1 MKRTGARIR
10 IFGGIVRNPNVPHLW
25 VGQPVD
31 DLSADN
37 CPATDACADGQVE
50 TIRDTARSAPPSL
63 SENRG
68 VHIRIE
74 HDWNVKPFLNRT
86 REVVV
91 PPRSFGGRSYITGVQ
106 VHRPKRPDSN
116 SHQSTC
122 RMLADPIHGRG
133 HGCVRRRSWNLRSDE
148 ILRPCPDAAD
158 ELRSTGLDR
167 AEHRDELT
175 VWHIPELLYSRCV
188 TLKTNV
194 GRGFGPAAGLPASA
208 RSRPA
213 LAAVAAI
220 ALLMPSACSRPRDE
234 NALARHRNLG
244 KALYENPT
252 TKQEAVNEF
261 HQALEI
267 APNSARDKLNYA
279 LALLRV
285 DGREQE
291 AVKLLKE
298 VQRQDPSLPHTW
310 FNLGIYYNRR
320 GDAKAAISQF
330 EGMIA
335 RTPDEPIAHYQLG
348 TLFRQVNR
356 NAEARTQFESAAKLD
371 PQLAGARF
379 QLFNMDR
386 LAGNAEQAKL
396 YLADFQRLQQLQKTW
411 VIPEDTAWCN
421 YAEIYDPP
429 EARAA
434 APPPPEPKYT
444 DTRLADAG
452 TVDAA
457 TAGLTLIDSTGRG
470 QTDLL
475 VWSSQGVELFLRGQQ
490 LADNTGLEGLTGV
503 VDIASGDFDNDGL
516 MDLCVLTA
524 AGPQLYRNTGG
535 RFARQPA
542 KLPARRF
549 DAAVWLDYDHDY
561 DLDLVLLGPQSAL
574 MRNQGPAGWED
585 RTGDFPFVNGQVVSA
600 RKLRILPDSKAFDL
614 AVFYSDRA
622 PVLYRDQLGGRYKV
636 EPFKGPAYN
645 SADRQQVNADF
656 DAAGRMDRVRV
667 FPDGSLHFLR
677 NESGFK
683 NWIRV
688 QLRGVRSLRLAQ
700 DALVEIKAGTLYR
713 RQFYAGVPLLFD
725 TGDQTSIE
733 VVRITWPNG
742 LIQNEVRQSANQTH
756 IFEEA
761 QRLSGSCPMIWCWNG
776 SEFQFITDVLGVAP
790 LGASDGEGSYFPVD
804 HQEYVQIPAS
814 ALQPRD
820 GRYEIR
826 VTEELSEVSYLDQI
840 QLYAVDHPAG
850 TEIFTNEKFKGP
862 PFPEFRLFSVKRR
875 IYPRAAHDNHGTD
888 VLPQVIA
895 KDQRYPDH
903 FQRSETGVAE
913 LHTLDLDFGDF
924 RNIAASG
931 KAVLLLNGWVDWPDG
946 STFRRA
952 SQELKSGLVMP
963 YLQVQDD
970 RGAWKT
976 VDKDMGMPA
985 GKPKTIAVPVE
996 FLSASRKARIVTNLC
1011 VYWDEIFLSDDV
1023 TDGGAAPA
1031 LVPLDSAD
1039 LHFRGFSESRIN
1051 PERKQPD
1058 TFFYGHVSPASFWNP
1073 TPGLYTRFGPVD
1085 ALLRD
1090 VDDQLV
1096 IMGSGDE
1103 VRLQFRAAS
1112 LSPPRQGWNRDFLLK
1127 VDGWAKDR
1135 DPNTAFS
1142 SSVEPLPFHRMSR
1155 YPYPRDEHYP
1165 RDAAHD
1171 TYQRTYNTRPA
1182 QGLIPPLGP

>member
-1 MKRTGARIR
+1 
-10 IFGGIVRNPNVPHLW
+10 
-25 VGQPVD
+25 
-31 DLSADN
+31 
-37 CPATDACADGQVE
+37 
-50 TIRDTARSAPPSL
+50 
-63 SENRG
+63 
-68 VHIRIE
+68 
-74 HDWNVKPFLNRT
+74 
-86 REVVV
+86 
-91 PPRSFGGRSYITGVQ
+91 
-106 VHRPKRPDSN
+106 
-116 SHQSTC
+116 
-122 RMLADPIHGRG
+122 
-133 HGCVRRRSWNLRSDE
+133 
-148 ILRPCPDAAD
+148 
-158 ELRSTGLDR
+158 
-167 AEHRDELT
+167 

-194 GRGFGPAAGLPASA
+194 EGGFDPAAGLPAGA
-208 RSRPA
+208 RSVASIRHSRPTR
-213 LAAVAAI
+213 AAVAAI
-220 ALLMPSACSRPRDE
+220 TLLLPWACSHPRDE
-234 NALARHRNLG
+234 NALARHRSLG

-267 APNSARDKLNYA
+267 APDSARDKLNYA

-298 VQRQDPSLPHTW
+298 VQQQDPLLPHTW
-310 FNLGIYYNRR
+310 FNLGIYYSRR
-320 GDAKAAISQF
+320 GDTKAAISQF
-330 EGMIA
+330 EGMIVRA
-335 RTPDEPIAHYQLG
+335 PYEPIAHYQLG
-348 TLFRQVNR
+348 ALYRQVNR
-356 NAEARTQFESAAKLD
+356 TADARTQFETAAKLD

-379 QLFNMDR
+379 QLFNLYR
-386 LAGNAEQAKL
+386 LAGNTEQAKL
-396 YLADFQRLQQLQKTW
+396 YLADFQRLQNLQKTW

-429 EARAA
+429 EARASEPA
-434 APPPPEPKYT
+434 PPEPKYT
-444 DTRLADAG
+444 DIPLAGAG
-452 TVDAA
+452 TIDAA
-457 TAGLTLIDSTGRG
+457 TAGLTLIDSTGSG

-475 VWSSQGVELFLRGQQ
+475 VWSSQGVKLFLHGQQ
-490 LADNTGLEGLTGV
+490 LAGATGLEGLTGV
-503 VDIASGDFDNDGL
+503 IGVAPGDFDNDGL
-516 MDLCVLTA
+516 MDLCVLTP

-535 RFARQPA
+535 RFVRRQA
-542 KLPARRF
+542 NLPALRF

-574 MRNQGPAGWED
+574 MRNQGAAGWAD

-614 AVFYSDRA
+614 AVSYSDRS
-622 PVLYRDQLGGRYKV
+622 PVLYRDQLGGQYKV
-636 EPFKGPAYN
+636 EAFKGPAFN
-645 SADRQQVNADF
+645 PADRLRADADF
-656 DAAGRMDRVRV
+656 GATGRMDRVRV
-667 FPDGSLHFLR
+667 LADGSLHFLR
-677 NESGFK
+677 NESGFR

-688 QLRGVRSLRLAQ
+688 QLKGVRSLKLAQ

-713 RQFYAGVPLLFD
+713 RQFYSGVPLLFD
-725 TGDQTSIE
+725 TGDHAA
-733 VVRITWPNG
+733 VDVARITWPNG
-742 LIQNEVRQSANQTH
+742 LIQNEVQQAANQTH
-756 IFEEA
+756 KFEEA

-776 SEFQFITDVLGVAP
+776 REFQFITDVLGVAP
-790 LGASDGEGSYFPVD
+790 LGASDCEGSFFPVD

-814 ALQPRD
+814 ALQPKG

-850 TEIFTNEKFKGP
+850 TEIFTNERFKAP

-875 IYPRAAHDNHGTD
+875 IYPRDARDDHGAD
-888 VLPQVIA
+888 VLPQVMA

-924 RNIAASG
+924 RNIAPSG

-952 SQELKSGLVMP
+952 SQESKSGLVMP

-985 GKPKTIAVPVE
+985 GKPKTIAVPIE
-996 FLSASRKARIVTNLC
+996 FLSASRKVRIVTNLC
-1011 VYWDEIFLSDDV
+1011 VYWDEVFLSDDV
-1023 TDGGAAPA
+1023 TTGGAMLA

-1039 LHFRGFSESRIN
+1039 LHFRGFSESRIH

-1058 TFFYGHVSPASFWNP
+1058 TFFYGQTSPASFWNP
-1073 TPGLYTRFGPVD
+1073 TPGLYTRFGSVD
-1085 ALLRD
+1085 ALLRA

-1112 LSPPRQGWNRDFLLK
+1112 INVPRQGWNRDFLLK

-1142 SSVEPLPFHRMSR
+1142 SSVEPLPFHEMSR
-1155 YPYPRDEHYP
+1155 YPYPAGEHYP

-1171 TYQRTYNTRPA
+1171 NYQRTYNTRPA
-1182 QGLIPPLGP
+1182 RELIPPLGPG